1 MANLILVLNPNFD
14 SSLEEISQRAPV
26 WIVESQSNR
35 KACERLWKLKPRA
48 DHREI
53 GAITSFRSARP
64 EDPVET
70 LIAILPQ
77 LETHH
82 GGVEQDELVFPGR
95 FVLEVI
101 GTSVT
106 EPVKSALR
114 DFRFT
119 SFDRDRIWV
128 FALANRFCSGC
139 AHTQAKR
146 RRRVTI

>member
-1 MANLILVLNPNFD
+1 
-14 SSLEEISQRAPV
+14 
-26 WIVESQSNR
+26 VE
-35 KACERLWKLKPRA
+35 AEARA

-53 GAITSFRSARP
+53 GAITAFVRLDLRIRLKHSLLF
-64 EDPVET
+64 
-70 LIAILPQ
+70 LPQ

-128 FALANRFCSGC
+128 FELANRFCSGC